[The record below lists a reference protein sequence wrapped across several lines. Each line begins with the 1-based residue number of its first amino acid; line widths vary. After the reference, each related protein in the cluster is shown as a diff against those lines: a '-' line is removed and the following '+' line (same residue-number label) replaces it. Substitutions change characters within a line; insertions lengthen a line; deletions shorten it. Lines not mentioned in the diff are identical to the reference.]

1 MVVSRQLCWAVSVS
15 AHLSVVMDTQY
26 YDGRHHSYEDYPI
39 TDVLQMIGRANRPI
53 IDEEGMLHCYFKS
66 VKKNR
71 ALCCHI
77 NCCIQKEKKVAWLV
91 KK

>member
-53 IDEEGMLHCYFKS
+53 IDEEGMFHCYS
-66 VKKNR
+66 NSIER
-71 ALCCHI
+71 T
-77 NCCIQKEKKVAWLV
+77 
-91 KK
+91 